1 MNRGLRDST
10 DKPKESGAGVCG
22 IFVASISFVY
32 TNESCWG
39 SPKPLCAGKETQV
52 RRRNKQINLRLSAD
66 EYDRLKKD
74 VMKSGLTVQTYLR
87 LLIRQIQPKEMPS
100 ADLINVLK
108 SLQRIGNN
116 MNQIAIVANSKGFV
130 DTEAYWEN
138 VERLQR
144 EVSSLLEVMY

>member
-1 MNRGLRDST
+1 M
-10 DKPKESGAGVCG
+10 
-22 IFVASISFVY
+22 
-32 TNESCWG
+32 
-39 SPKPLCAGKETQV
+39 

-66 EYDRLKKD
+66 EYDKLKKD

-116 MNQIAIVANSKGFV
+116 MNQTAIVANSKGFV

-138 VERLQR
+138 VERLQQ
-144 EVSSLLEVMY
+144 EISSLLEVMY

>member
-1 MNRGLRDST
+1 M
-10 DKPKESGAGVCG
+10 
-22 IFVASISFVY
+22 
-32 TNESCWG
+32 
-39 SPKPLCAGKETQV
+39 

-100 ADLINVLK
+100 ADLISVLK
-108 SLQRIGNN
+108 SLQQIGNN

-138 VERLQR
+138 VERLQQ
-144 EVSSLLEVMY
+144 EISSLLEVMY

>member
-1 MNRGLRDST
+1 M
-10 DKPKESGAGVCG
+10 
-22 IFVASISFVY
+22 
-32 TNESCWG
+32 
-39 SPKPLCAGKETQV
+39 

-108 SLQRIGNN
+108 SLQQIGNN

>member
-1 MNRGLRDST
+1 M
-10 DKPKESGAGVCG
+10 
-22 IFVASISFVY
+22 
-32 TNESCWG
+32 
-39 SPKPLCAGKETQV
+39 
-52 RRRNKQINLRLSAD
+52 RRRNKQINLRLSAN

-108 SLQRIGNN
+108 SLQQIGNN
-116 MNQIAIVANSKGFV
+116 MNQIALVANSKGFV

-138 VERLQR
+138 VDRLQR

>member
-1 MNRGLRDST
+1 M
-10 DKPKESGAGVCG
+10 
-22 IFVASISFVY
+22 
-32 TNESCWG
+32 
-39 SPKPLCAGKETQV
+39 